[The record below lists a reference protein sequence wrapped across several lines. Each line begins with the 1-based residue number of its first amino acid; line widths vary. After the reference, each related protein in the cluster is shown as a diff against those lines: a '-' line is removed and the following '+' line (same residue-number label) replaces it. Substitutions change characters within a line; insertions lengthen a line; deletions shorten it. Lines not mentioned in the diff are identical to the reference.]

1 MPRSKKDHE
10 QCNAERE
17 LRRKDKF
24 EAEIGDDLND
34 DQKAELTR
42 LQDKVEVRRE
52 YDKKW
57 HSDKRKFKLES
68 LKPMAY

>member
-1 MPRSKKDHE
+1 MPSNKKDHE
-10 QCNAERE
+10 QRNAERE

-68 LKPMAY
+68 LKPTAY

>member
-1 MPRSKKDHE
+1 MPSNKKDHE
-10 QCNAERE
+10 QRNAERE
-17 LRRKDKF
+17 LRQKDKF

-68 LKPMAY
+68 LKPTAY